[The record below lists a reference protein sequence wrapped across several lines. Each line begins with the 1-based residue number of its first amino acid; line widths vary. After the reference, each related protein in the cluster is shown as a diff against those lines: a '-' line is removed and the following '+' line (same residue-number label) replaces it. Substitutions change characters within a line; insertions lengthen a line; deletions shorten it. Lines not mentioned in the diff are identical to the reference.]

1 MSGEKIPISRPLV
14 GVIAIACLLTA
25 GGLHQF
31 VTVEQFAQKVA
42 ATGAFMRVGL
52 LMFAFWLALP
62 GKNREAAWANV
73 SPWFFVG
80 LLLAIF
86 GVAYRPKIAIPLIIV
101 FAVIGF
107 VIRPRKKKR
116 NPPRR

>member
-1 MSGEKIPISRPLV
+1 MSGEKIPINRTMV
-14 GVIAIACLLTA
+14 GVISLACLLTA
-25 GGLHQF
+25 GYLHQF
-31 VTVEQFAQKVA
+31 VTIEQFAQKVA

-80 LLLAIF
+80 LILAIF
-86 GVAYRPKIAIPLIIV
+86 GVAYRPKIAVPLIIV
-101 FAVIGF
+101 FAVVGF
-107 VIRPRKKKR
+107 VLRPRKKKR
-116 NPPRR
+116 APRR

>member
-1 MSGEKIPISRPLV
+1 MSGEKIPISRTMV
-14 GVIAIACLLTA
+14 GVISLACLLTA
-25 GGLHQF
+25 GYLHQF
-31 VTVEQFAQKVA
+31 VTIEQFAQKVA

-80 LLLAIF
+80 LILAIF
-86 GVAYRPKIAIPLIIV
+86 GVAYRPKIAVPLIIII
-101 FAVIGF
+101 AVIGF
-107 VIRPRKKKR
+107 VLRPRKKKR
-116 NPPRR
+116 TPPR